1 MNIKWKWY
9 APRNANKI
17 TVRMKDFTEY
27 DIFTGLTKDKK
38 LGYLRIFRYNPK
50 GYKTTQVFYKIYDNL
65 GEAMFYGHRM
75 IKNLISKGGK
85 VT

>member
-27 DIFTGLTKDKK
+27 DVFTGLTKDKK
-38 LGYLRIFRYNPK
+38 LSYLRIYRYNPK
-50 GYKTTQVFYKIYDNL
+50 GYKTTLVFSKDFDSI
-65 GEAMFYGHRM
+65 GAAMFYGHRM
-75 IKNLISKGGK
+75 IENLISKGGK
-85 VT
+85 IT